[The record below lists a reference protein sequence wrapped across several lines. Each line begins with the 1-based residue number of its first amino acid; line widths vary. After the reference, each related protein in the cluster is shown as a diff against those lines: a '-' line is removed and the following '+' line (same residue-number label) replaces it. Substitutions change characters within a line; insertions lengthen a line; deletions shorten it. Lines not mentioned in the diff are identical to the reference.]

1 MHLHEK
7 LSLMR
12 ILKGLTQ
19 EKMAEK
25 LNLSTTGYAKI
36 ERGETQLKIPRLE
49 KIAAALEM
57 KLEDILR
64 FNEKTVFKGPFYDQ
78 SGSQNE
84 NFYVNSSKEMV
95 HELETLRLTVE
106 QKDREIHLLNEQVRL
121 LTEQVSQLKEFM
133 ALMKK
138 N

>member
-95 HELETLRLTVE
+95 HELETSRLLIE
-106 QKDREIHLLNEQVRL
+106 QQKREIELLK
-121 LTEQVSQLKEFM
+121 EQVSQLHEQISQLKQIIE
-133 ALMKK
+133 LMKK
-138 N
+138 

>member
-25 LNLSTTGYAKI
+25 LNMSTTGYAKV

-64 FNEKTVFKGPFYDQ
+64 FNEKTVSHASFHDQ
-78 SGSQNE
+78 SSCQNE

-106 QKDREIHLLNEQVRL
+106 QKEKENGLLK
-121 LTEQVSQLKEFM
+121 EQVSQLHEQISQLKQIIE
-133 ALMKK
+133 LMRK
-138 N
+138 

>member
-7 LSLMR
+7 VSLMR

-19 EKMAEK
+19 ENMAEK

-49 KIAAALEM
+49 KIVEALGI
-57 KLEDILR
+57 KLEDFLSFDER
-64 FNEKTVFKGPFYDQ
+64 MVFNASSHDE
-78 SGSQNE
+78 SCQN
-84 NFYVNSSKEMV
+84 NYVNPAKEMI

-106 QKDREIHLLNEQVRL
+106 QKEKENGLLK
-121 LTEQVSQLKEFM
+121 EQVSQLHEQISQLKQIIE
-133 ALMKK
+133 LMRK
-138 N
+138 